1 MVNAGSF
8 SRDRQDLQPRRG
20 ARTWGGIEP
29 YIAPAILVG
38 FGLFLGL
45 YDLMALE
52 ASGLLRVPALIA
64 ALIITA
70 DGITQIDALSTNKAE
85 AEAEAEA
92 EADAEADAEAA
103 SAARTEPIHPGRA
116 THRTQVA
123 TTVTP
128 EAPPASSRGPAL
140 AYSVLL
146 LAIWLGVA
154 SLGSSSATVT
164 LRMTSFLAAILIFY
178 RGWQAIVPKRG

>member
-1 MVNAGSF
+1 MVNAGLF
-8 SRDRQDLQPRRG
+8 ATGRNDRSGLPPRRG

-29 YIAPAILVG
+29 YITPVVLLG

-70 DGITQIDALSTNKAE
+70 DGITQLEALGASKSE

-92 EADAEADAEAA
+92 AADADAAA
-103 SAARTEPIHPGRA
+103 AQTEPVPPGRA
-116 THRTQVA
+116 AHRHPVA

-128 EAPPASSRGPAL
+128 EAPSTSNRGPAL
-140 AYSVLL
+140 AYSVLV